1 MPELVHPPARLRD
14 AAAWAGVQL
23 LRLVPGAP
31 ALRIRRDLRDSSWLR
46 HADVVIISFPK
57 SGRTFVRAMLSR
69 LFQRRHGI
77 DERKLLEF
85 PFQKAAPDVP
95 RLLLHPC
102 GRCHA
107 TPGPGASGFQRLCA
121 RPRGASRAIRATL
134 PCRGITIC
142 GIGAADG
149 RAVGRN
155 SAAGPVHL
163 GRARRHPVHRPL
175 HESGP
180 SCLGGSVGIVRY
192 EDFPIDPHATLKNLA
207 RQVGLKVTK
216 ADLDDA
222 VDFAHFGNLKERER
236 EGYFTSA
243 RLQPSKAGDKRSS
256 KVRVGGAAATEN
268 AFKRARHA
276 RSTNIS
282 PTISTPASAI
292 SRRRDAE
299 SRLRRATG
307 SFALA
312 ECLSELPHIAGRAA
326 QLSFLSRRHSDR
338 RST

>member
-1 MPELVHPPARLRD
+1 MPELKTRKPARLRD

-85 PFQKAAPDVP
+85 PLLQKAAPDVP
-95 RLLLHPC
+95 RLLFT
-102 GRCHA
+102 HA
-107 TPGPGASGFQRLCA
+107 GDAMR
-121 RPRGASRAIRATL
+121 RP
-134 PCRGITIC
+134 
-142 GIGAADG
+142 DQ
-149 RAVGRN
+149 
-155 SAAGPVHL
+155 VHL
-163 GRARRHPVHRPL
+163 DSKDYAHARVVLLARHPGDVAVSRHHHLRHRSRGRARRRLAEQPL
-175 HESGP
+175 DLFIWDEHGGIP
-180 SCLGGSVGIVRY
+180 SIVRFMNLWAELSRQRKDVGIVRY
-192 EDFPIDPHATLKNLA
+192 EDFLIDPHATLKNLA

-256 KVRVGGAAATEN
+256 KVRVGGSGGYR
-268 AFKRARHA
+268 KRLEAREA
-276 RSTNIS
+276 RKV
-282 PTISTPASAI
+282 
-292 SRRRDAE
+292 DKY
-299 SRLRRATG
+299 
-307 SFALA
+307 
-312 ECLSELPHIAGRAA
+312 IADHLDPCFGY
-326 QLSFLSRRHSDR
+326 
-338 RST
+338 